1 MDCRDRRYRKTYFAV
16 DNRLYAFVQFD
27 RPKIENHLLTHESM
41 KKRKSGFTLSG
52 KNLAAGNRIF
62 LYVATRFF
70 LRYNEKNGG
79 RKQMKILLT
88 AINAKYIHSNLA
100 VYNLRAYAAHYAK
113 GMADSDTVEIG
124 EYTIN
129 NQMEDILEGIYKAKP
144 DVLMFSCYIWNIAF
158 VEELAE
164 EFHKL
169 RPEVPVWVGGPE
181 VSYETESFLREHPQ
195 ITGVMIGEG
204 EKTFC
209 ELAEYYAGKSRRD
222 KEKQKIQETQRTGEG
237 KSTEERSK
245 PGEIPGI
252 AYRNGDE
259 IIFTAP
265 REMLDLSD
273 IPFCYDKAG
282 DFKNRIIYYES
293 SRGCPFSCSYCL
305 SSVEKQ
311 LRFRDAELV
320 KKELQFFI
328 DREVPQVKFVDRTFN
343 CNHARAMEIWSYIK
357 EHDNGITNFHFEI
370 SADLLR
376 EEELALIGTMRPGLI
391 QLEIGVQSTNGAT
404 IKEIHRTMQLE
415 RLKEVV
421 KEVQKHE
428 NIHEH
433 LDLIA
438 GLPFEDYDTFA
449 KSFDEIYELR
459 PNQLQLGFLKV
470 LKGSYMYEHA
480 KEYEIEYH
488 SRPPYEVL
496 KTKWL
501 PYEDVLKIRQVEE
514 MLEVYYN
521 SGQFEITMK
530 VLGVLFKS
538 AFFMFQELGKYY
550 ERNGYFG
557 MSHARIRRSEI
568 LLEFIKETFAGD
580 ITAGEQRNITET
592 GKKADHL
599 EILDIIKESLI
610 FDLYYRENCKSRPA
624 WAKDLSVWK
633 QVTRA
638 YCKNGKQSHVEC
650 FSYRF
655 PDKGERVLKELP
667 KRAGKPL
674 YALFDYTD
682 RDPLDHQAKVTW
694 IMEDEDA
701 GLCSH

>member
-1 MDCRDRRYRKTYFAV
+1 
-16 DNRLYAFVQFD
+16 
-27 RPKIENHLLTHESM
+27 
-41 KKRKSGFTLSG
+41 
-52 KNLAAGNRIF
+52 
-62 LYVATRFF
+62 
-70 LRYNEKNGG
+70 
-79 RKQMKILLT
+79 MKILLT

-113 GMADSDTVEIG
+113 GMTASDTVEIG

-144 DVLMFSCYIWNIAF
+144 DVLMFSCYIWNIAY

-164 EFHKL
+164 EFHKP
-169 RPEVPVWVGGPE
+169 RPEVPIWVGGPE
-181 VSYETESFLREHPQ
+181 VSYETESFLRCHPQ

-209 ELAEYYAGKSRRD
+209 ELAEYYAGEIRSN
-222 KEKQKIQETQRTGEG
+222 KEAKEIKEIQTIKQ
-237 KSTEERSK
+237 SVNL
-245 PGEIPGI
+245 GEIAGI
-252 AYRNGDE
+252 VYRNEEE
-259 IIFTAP
+259 IVFTAP

-273 IPFCYDKAG
+273 IPFCYDEAG

-311 LRFRDAELV
+311 LRFRNTELV

-343 CNHARAMEIWSYIK
+343 CNHAHAMEIWSYIK

-370 SADLLR
+370 SADLLK

-421 KEVQKHE
+421 REVQKHE

-480 KEYEIEYH
+480 KEYEITYH

-501 PYEDVLKIRQVEE
+501 PYDDVLKIRQVEE

-521 SGQFEITMK
+521 SGQFEVTMK

-538 AFFMFQELGKYY
+538 AFFLFQDLGKFY
-550 ERNGYFG
+550 EKKGYFG

-568 LLEFIKETFAGD
+568 LLEFVEETFSAD
-580 ITAGEQRNITET
+580 TE
-592 GKKADHL
+592 KENL
-599 EILDIIKESLI
+599 QEVQNLCEISDIIKESLI

-624 WAKDLSVWK
+624 WAKDLSTWK
-633 QVTRA
+633 QVTRI

-667 KRAGKPL
+667 ERAEKPL

-694 IMEDEDA
+694 IMEDENA
-701 GLCSH
+701 GLCSN

>member
-1 MDCRDRRYRKTYFAV
+1 M
-16 DNRLYAFVQFD
+16 
-27 RPKIENHLLTHESM
+27 
-41 KKRKSGFTLSG
+41 
-52 KNLAAGNRIF
+52 
-62 LYVATRFF
+62 
-70 LRYNEKNGG
+70 
-79 RKQMKILLT
+79 
-88 AINAKYIHSNLA
+88 
-100 VYNLRAYAAHYAK
+100 
-113 GMADSDTVEIG
+113 
-124 EYTIN
+124 
-129 NQMEDILEGIYKAKP
+129 
-144 DVLMFSCYIWNIAF
+144 
-158 VEELAE
+158 
-164 EFHKL
+164 
-169 RPEVPVWVGGPE
+169 
-181 VSYETESFLREHPQ
+181 
-195 ITGVMIGEG
+195 
-204 EKTFC
+204 
-209 ELAEYYAGKSRRD
+209 
-222 KEKQKIQETQRTGEG
+222 
-237 KSTEERSK
+237 
-245 PGEIPGI
+245 
-252 AYRNGDE
+252 
-259 IIFTAP
+259 
-265 REMLDLSD
+265 
-273 IPFCYDKAG
+273 
-282 DFKNRIIYYES
+282 
-293 SRGCPFSCSYCL
+293 
-305 SSVEKQ
+305 
-311 LRFRDAELV
+311 
-320 KKELQFFI
+320 
-328 DREVPQVKFVDRTFN
+328 
-343 CNHARAMEIWSYIK
+343 
-357 EHDNGITNFHFEI
+357 
-370 SADLLR
+370 R

-404 IKEIHRTMQLE
+404 IREIHRTMQLE

-592 GKKADHL
+592 GKKSDHL

>member
-1 MDCRDRRYRKTYFAV
+1 
-16 DNRLYAFVQFD
+16 
-27 RPKIENHLLTHESM
+27 
-41 KKRKSGFTLSG
+41 
-52 KNLAAGNRIF
+52 
-62 LYVATRFF
+62 
-70 LRYNEKNGG
+70 
-79 RKQMKILLT
+79 MKILLT

-113 GMADSDTVEIG
+113 GMTASDTVEIG

-144 DVLMFSCYIWNIAF
+144 DVLMFSCYIWNIAY

-169 RPEVPVWVGGPE
+169 RPEVPIWVGGPE
-181 VSYETESFLREHPQ
+181 VSYETESFLRCHPQ

-209 ELAEYYAGKSRRD
+209 ELAEYYAGEIRSN
-222 KEKQKIQETQRTGEG
+222 KEAKEIKEIQTIKQ
-237 KSTEERSK
+237 SVNL
-245 PGEIPGI
+245 GEIAGI
-252 AYRNGDE
+252 AYRNEEE
-259 IIFTAP
+259 IVFTAP

-273 IPFCYDKAG
+273 IPFCYDEAG

-311 LRFRDAELV
+311 LRFRNTELV

-343 CNHARAMEIWSYIK
+343 CNHAHAMEIWSYIK

-370 SADLLR
+370 SADLLK

-421 KEVQKHE
+421 REVQKHE

-438 GLPFEDYDTFA
+438 GLPFEDYDIFA

-480 KEYEIEYH
+480 KEYEIAYH

-501 PYEDVLKIRQVEE
+501 PYDDVLKIRQVEE

-521 SGQFEITMK
+521 SGQFEVTMK

-538 AFFMFQELGKYY
+538 AFFLFQDLGKFY
-550 ERNGYFG
+550 EKKGYFG

-568 LLEFIKETFAGD
+568 LLEFVEETFSAD
-580 ITAGEQRNITET
+580 TE
-592 GKKADHL
+592 KENL
-599 EILDIIKESLI
+599 QEVQNLCEISDIIKESLI

-624 WAKDLSVWK
+624 WAKDLSTWK
-633 QVTRA
+633 QVTRI

-667 KRAGKPL
+667 ERAEKPL

-694 IMEDEDA
+694 IMEDENA
-701 GLCSH
+701 GLCSN

>member
-1 MDCRDRRYRKTYFAV
+1 
-16 DNRLYAFVQFD
+16 
-27 RPKIENHLLTHESM
+27 
-41 KKRKSGFTLSG
+41 
-52 KNLAAGNRIF
+52 
-62 LYVATRFF
+62 
-70 LRYNEKNGG
+70 
-79 RKQMKILLT
+79 MKILLT

-113 GMADSDTVEIG
+113 GMTASDTVEIG

-144 DVLMFSCYIWNIAF
+144 DVLTFSCYIWNIAY

-169 RPEVPVWVGGPE
+169 RPEVPIWVGGPE
-181 VSYETESFLREHPQ
+181 VSYETESFLRCHPQ

-209 ELAEYYAGKSRRD
+209 ELAEYYAGEIRSN
-222 KEKQKIQETQRTGEG
+222 KEAKEIKEIQTMKQ
-237 KSTEERSK
+237 SVNL
-245 PGEIPGI
+245 GEIAGI
-252 AYRNGDE
+252 AYRNEEE
-259 IIFTAP
+259 IVFTAP

-273 IPFCYDKAG
+273 IPFCYDEAG

-311 LRFRDAELV
+311 LRFRNTELV

-343 CNHARAMEIWSYIK
+343 CNHAHAMEIWSYIK

-370 SADLLR
+370 SADLLK

-421 KEVQKHE
+421 REVQKHE

-480 KEYEIEYH
+480 KEYEITYH

-501 PYEDVLKIRQVEE
+501 PYDDVLKIRQVEE

-521 SGQFEITMK
+521 SGQFEVTMK
-530 VLGVLFKS
+530 VLGALFKS
-538 AFFMFQELGKYY
+538 AFFLFQDLGKFY
-550 ERNGYFG
+550 EKKGYFG

-568 LLEFIKETFAGD
+568 LLEFVEETFSAD
-580 ITAGEQRNITET
+580 TE
-592 GKKADHL
+592 KENL
-599 EILDIIKESLI
+599 QEVQNLCEISDIIKESLI

-624 WAKDLSVWK
+624 WAKDLSTWK
-633 QVTRA
+633 QVTRI

-667 KRAGKPL
+667 ERAEKPL

-694 IMEDEDA
+694 ITEDKNA
-701 GLCSH
+701 GLCSN

>member
-1 MDCRDRRYRKTYFAV
+1 
-16 DNRLYAFVQFD
+16 
-27 RPKIENHLLTHESM
+27 
-41 KKRKSGFTLSG
+41 
-52 KNLAAGNRIF
+52 
-62 LYVATRFF
+62 
-70 LRYNEKNGG
+70 
-79 RKQMKILLT
+79 
-88 AINAKYIHSNLA
+88 
-100 VYNLRAYAAHYAK
+100 
-113 GMADSDTVEIG
+113 
-124 EYTIN
+124 
-129 NQMEDILEGIYKAKP
+129 
-144 DVLMFSCYIWNIAF
+144 
-158 VEELAE
+158 
-164 EFHKL
+164 
-169 RPEVPVWVGGPE
+169 
-181 VSYETESFLREHPQ
+181 
-195 ITGVMIGEG
+195 
-204 EKTFC
+204 
-209 ELAEYYAGKSRRD
+209 
-222 KEKQKIQETQRTGEG
+222 
-237 KSTEERSK
+237 
-245 PGEIPGI
+245 
-252 AYRNGDE
+252 
-259 IIFTAP
+259 
-265 REMLDLSD
+265 MLDLSD
-273 IPFCYDKAG
+273 IPFCYDEAG

-311 LRFRDAELV
+311 LRFRNTELV

-343 CNHARAMEIWSYIK
+343 CNHAHAMEIWSYIK

-370 SADLLR
+370 SADLLK

-421 KEVQKHE
+421 REVQKHE

-480 KEYEIEYH
+480 KEYEIAYH

-501 PYEDVLKIRQVEE
+501 PYDDVLKIRQVEE

-521 SGQFEITMK
+521 SGQFEVTMK

-538 AFFMFQELGKYY
+538 AFFLFQDLGKFY
-550 ERNGYFG
+550 EKKGYFG

-568 LLEFIKETFAGD
+568 LLEFVEETFSAD
-580 ITAGEQRNITET
+580 TE
-592 GKKADHL
+592 KENL
-599 EILDIIKESLI
+599 QEVQNLCEISDIIKESLI

-624 WAKDLSVWK
+624 WAKDLSTWK
-633 QVTRA
+633 QVTRI

-667 KRAGKPL
+667 ERAEKPL

-694 IMEDEDA
+694 IMEDENA
-701 GLCSH
+701 GLCSN

>member
-1 MDCRDRRYRKTYFAV
+1 
-16 DNRLYAFVQFD
+16 
-27 RPKIENHLLTHESM
+27 
-41 KKRKSGFTLSG
+41 
-52 KNLAAGNRIF
+52 
-62 LYVATRFF
+62 
-70 LRYNEKNGG
+70 
-79 RKQMKILLT
+79 MKILLT

-113 GMADSDTVEIG
+113 GMDDSDTVEIG

-144 DVLMFSCYIWNIAF
+144 DVLMFSCYIWNIAY
-158 VEELAE
+158 VEELSE

-169 RPEVPVWVGGPE
+169 RPEVPIWVGGPE
-181 VSYETESFLREHPQ
+181 VSYETESFLRQHPQ

-209 ELAEYYAGKSRRD
+209 ELAEYYAGEIRSD
-222 KEKQKIQETQRTGEG
+222 KEAKETQKIKQSAKLR
-237 KSTEERSK
+237 
-245 PGEIPGI
+245 EIAGI
-252 AYRNGDE
+252 AYRNEEE

-311 LRFRDAELV
+311 LRFRDTELV

-343 CNHARAMEIWSYIK
+343 CNHVHAMEIWSYIK

-449 KSFDEIYELR
+449 RSFDEIYELR

-470 LKGSYMYEHA
+470 LKGSYMYGHA
-480 KEYEIEYH
+480 KEYEIAYH

-521 SGQFEITMK
+521 SGQFEVTMK
-530 VLGVLFKS
+530 VLGVLFQS
-538 AFFMFQELGKYY
+538 AFFMFQELGKFY
-550 ERNGYFG
+550 ERKGYFG

-568 LLEFIKETFAGD
+568 LLEFIEEIAGGN
-580 ITAGEQRNITET
+580 ITEDEQRNFTDIC
-592 GKKADHL
+592 KNLDHP

-624 WAKDLSVWK
+624 WAKDLSAWK

-667 KRAGKPL
+667 EHTEKPL

-694 IMEDEDA
+694 IMEEEDA

>member
-1 MDCRDRRYRKTYFAV
+1 
-16 DNRLYAFVQFD
+16 
-27 RPKIENHLLTHESM
+27 
-41 KKRKSGFTLSG
+41 
-52 KNLAAGNRIF
+52 
-62 LYVATRFF
+62 
-70 LRYNEKNGG
+70 
-79 RKQMKILLT
+79 MKILLT

-113 GMADSDTVEIG
+113 GMDDSDTVEIG

-144 DVLMFSCYIWNIAF
+144 DVLMFSCYIWNIAY
-158 VEELAE
+158 VEELSE

-169 RPEVPVWVGGPE
+169 CPEVPIWVGGPE
-181 VSYETESFLREHPQ
+181 VSYETESFLRQHPQ

-209 ELAEYYAGKSRRD
+209 ELAEYYAGEIRSD
-222 KEKQKIQETQRTGEG
+222 KEVKETQKIKQSAKLR
-237 KSTEERSK
+237 
-245 PGEIPGI
+245 EIAGI
-252 AYRNGDE
+252 AYRNEEE

-311 LRFRDAELV
+311 LRFRDTELV

-343 CNHARAMEIWSYIK
+343 CNHVHAMEIWSYIK

-449 KSFDEIYELR
+449 RSFDEIYELR

-480 KEYEIEYH
+480 KEYEIAYH

-521 SGQFEITMK
+521 SGQFEVTMK
-530 VLGVLFKS
+530 VLGVLFQS
-538 AFFMFQELGKYY
+538 AFFMFQELGKFY
-550 ERNGYFG
+550 ERKGYFG

-568 LLEFIKETFAGD
+568 LLEFTEEIAGGN
-580 ITAGEQRNITET
+580 ITEDEQRNFTDIC
-592 GKKADHL
+592 KNLDHP

-624 WAKDLSVWK
+624 WAKDLSAWK

-650 FSYRF
+650 FFYRF

-667 KRAGKPL
+667 EHTEKPL

-694 IMEDEDA
+694 IMEEEDA

>member
-1 MDCRDRRYRKTYFAV
+1 
-16 DNRLYAFVQFD
+16 
-27 RPKIENHLLTHESM
+27 
-41 KKRKSGFTLSG
+41 
-52 KNLAAGNRIF
+52 
-62 LYVATRFF
+62 
-70 LRYNEKNGG
+70 
-79 RKQMKILLT
+79 MKILLT

-113 GMADSDTVEIG
+113 GMTASDTVEIG

-144 DVLMFSCYIWNIAF
+144 DVLMFSCYIWNIAY

-169 RPEVPVWVGGPE
+169 RPEVPIWVGGPE
-181 VSYETESFLREHPQ
+181 VSYETESFLICHPQ

-209 ELAEYYAGKSRRD
+209 ELAEYYAGEIRSN
-222 KEKQKIQETQRTGEG
+222 KEAKEIKEIQTIKQ
-237 KSTEERSK
+237 SVNL
-245 PGEIPGI
+245 GEIAGI
-252 AYRNGDE
+252 AYRNEEE
-259 IIFTAP
+259 IVFTAP

-273 IPFCYDKAG
+273 IPFCYDEAG

-311 LRFRDAELV
+311 LRFRNTELV

-343 CNHARAMEIWSYIK
+343 CNHAHAMEIWSYIK

-370 SADLLR
+370 SADLLK
-376 EEELALIGTMRPGLI
+376 EEELALIGTMRSGLI

-421 KEVQKHE
+421 REVQKHE

-480 KEYEIEYH
+480 KEYEITYH

-501 PYEDVLKIRQVEE
+501 PYDDVLKIRQVEE

-521 SGQFEITMK
+521 SGQFEVTMK

-538 AFFMFQELGKYY
+538 AFFLFQDLGKFY
-550 ERNGYFG
+550 EKKGYFG

-568 LLEFIKETFAGD
+568 LLEFVEETFSAD
-580 ITAGEQRNITET
+580 TE
-592 GKKADHL
+592 KENL
-599 EILDIIKESLI
+599 QEVQNLCEISDIIKESLI

-624 WAKDLSVWK
+624 WAKDLSTWK
-633 QVTRA
+633 QVTRI

-667 KRAGKPL
+667 ERAEKPL

-694 IMEDEDA
+694 IMEDENA
-701 GLCSH
+701 GLCSN

>member
-1 MDCRDRRYRKTYFAV
+1 
-16 DNRLYAFVQFD
+16 
-27 RPKIENHLLTHESM
+27 
-41 KKRKSGFTLSG
+41 
-52 KNLAAGNRIF
+52 
-62 LYVATRFF
+62 
-70 LRYNEKNGG
+70 
-79 RKQMKILLT
+79 
-88 AINAKYIHSNLA
+88 
-100 VYNLRAYAAHYAK
+100 
-113 GMADSDTVEIG
+113 
-124 EYTIN
+124 
-129 NQMEDILEGIYKAKP
+129 
-144 DVLMFSCYIWNIAF
+144 
-158 VEELAE
+158 
-164 EFHKL
+164 
-169 RPEVPVWVGGPE
+169 
-181 VSYETESFLREHPQ
+181 
-195 ITGVMIGEG
+195 
-204 EKTFC
+204 
-209 ELAEYYAGKSRRD
+209 
-222 KEKQKIQETQRTGEG
+222 
-237 KSTEERSK
+237 
-245 PGEIPGI
+245 
-252 AYRNGDE
+252 
-259 IIFTAP
+259 
-265 REMLDLSD
+265 
-273 IPFCYDKAG
+273 
-282 DFKNRIIYYES
+282 
-293 SRGCPFSCSYCL
+293 
-305 SSVEKQ
+305 
-311 LRFRDAELV
+311 
-320 KKELQFFI
+320 
-328 DREVPQVKFVDRTFN
+328 
-343 CNHARAMEIWSYIK
+343 MEIWSYIK

-404 IKEIHRTMQLE
+404 IKEIHRIMQLE

-580 ITAGEQRNITET
+580 ITAGEQRNITEA
-592 GKKADHL
+592 GKKL
-599 EILDIIKESLI
+599 IIW
-610 FDLYYRENCKSRPA
+610 KS
-624 WAKDLSVWK
+624 
-633 QVTRA
+633 
-638 YCKNGKQSHVEC
+638 
-650 FSYRF
+650 
-655 PDKGERVLKELP
+655 
-667 KRAGKPL
+667 
-674 YALFDYTD
+674 
-682 RDPLDHQAKVTW
+682 W
-694 IMEDEDA
+694 I
-701 GLCSH
+701 S

>member
-1 MDCRDRRYRKTYFAV
+1 
-16 DNRLYAFVQFD
+16 
-27 RPKIENHLLTHESM
+27 
-41 KKRKSGFTLSG
+41 
-52 KNLAAGNRIF
+52 
-62 LYVATRFF
+62 
-70 LRYNEKNGG
+70 
-79 RKQMKILLT
+79 MKILLT

-113 GMADSDTVEIG
+113 GMTASDTVEIG

-144 DVLMFSCYIWNIAF
+144 DVLMFSCYIWNIAY

-169 RPEVPVWVGGPE
+169 RPEVPIWVGGPE
-181 VSYETESFLREHPQ
+181 VSYETESFLRCHPQ

-209 ELAEYYAGKSRRD
+209 ELAEYYAGESRRD
-222 KEKQKIQETQRTGEG
+222 KETEEKQRIQETQRTGES
-237 KSTEERSK
+237 KCTKERSK
-245 PGEIPGI
+245 LGEITGI
-252 AYRNGDE
+252 AYQNGDE

-273 IPFCYDKAG
+273 IPFCYDEAG

-311 LRFRDAELV
+311 LRFRNTELV

-343 CNHARAMEIWSYIK
+343 CNHAHAMEIWSYIK

-370 SADLLR
+370 SADLLK

-421 KEVQKHE
+421 REVQKHE

-433 LDLIA
+433 
-438 GLPFEDYDTFA
+438 YDTFA

-480 KEYEIEYH
+480 KEYEITYH

-501 PYEDVLKIRQVEE
+501 PYDDVLKIRQVEE

-521 SGQFEITMK
+521 SGQFEVTMK

-538 AFFMFQELGKYY
+538 AFFLFQDLGKFY
-550 ERNGYFG
+550 EKKGYFG

-568 LLEFIKETFAGD
+568 LLEFVEETFSAD
-580 ITAGEQRNITET
+580 TE
-592 GKKADHL
+592 KENL
-599 EILDIIKESLI
+599 QEVQNLCEISDIIKESLI

-624 WAKDLSVWK
+624 WAKDLSTWK
-633 QVTRA
+633 QVTRI

-667 KRAGKPL
+667 ERAEKPL

-694 IMEDEDA
+694 IMEDENA
-701 GLCSH
+701 GLCSN

>member
-1 MDCRDRRYRKTYFAV
+1 
-16 DNRLYAFVQFD
+16 
-27 RPKIENHLLTHESM
+27 M
-41 KKRKSGFTLSG
+41 K
-52 KNLAAGNRIF
+52 
-62 LYVATRFF
+62 V
-70 LRYNEKNGG
+70 
-79 RKQMKILLT
+79 LLT
-88 AINAKYIHSNLA
+88 AVNAKYIHSNLA
-100 VYNLRAYAAHYAK
+100 VYDLRAYAEAYGTGGAQ
-113 GMADSDTVEIG
+113 VEIG

-129 NQMEDILEGIYKAKP
+129 HTIDYILEGIYKAKP
-144 DVLMFSCYIWNIAF
+144 DVLCFSCYIWNLDY
-158 VEELAE
+158 VEQLMDEY
-164 EFHKL
+164 HKIC
-169 RPEVPVWVGGPE
+169 PEVPIWVGGPE
-181 VSYETESFLREHPQ
+181 VSYETEAFLKAHPQ
-195 ITGVMIGEG
+195 VTGAMVGEG
-204 EKTFC
+204 EETFLELC
-209 ELAEYYAGKSRRD
+209 ENYAKAGAGAKAGKVD
-222 KEKQKIQETQRTGEG
+222 F
-237 KSTEERSK
+237 
-245 PGEIPGI
+245 PGI
-252 AYRNGDE
+252 KGIMYRAGE
-259 IIFTAP
+259 SLVKTGA
-265 REMLDLSD
+265 REPLDLNR
-273 IPFCYDKAG
+273 IPFCYGAVE
-282 DFKNRIIYYES
+282 DFRNRIIYYES
-293 SRGCPFSCSYCL
+293 SRGCPFRCSYCL
-305 SSVEKQ
+305 SSVEKT
-311 LRFRDAELV
+311 LRFRDVERV
-320 KKELQFFI
+320 KKELAFFLEQ
-328 DREVPQVKFVDRTFN
+328 EVAQVKFVDRTFN
-343 CNHARAMEIWSYIK
+343 CRHEHAMEIWKFLI
-357 EHDNGITNFHFEI
+357 EHDNGVTNFHFEI
-370 SADLLR
+370 SADLLTD
-376 EEELALIGTMRPGLI
+376 EEIALIGQMRPGLI
-391 QLEIGVQSTNGAT
+391 QLEIGVQSTNDAT
-404 IKEIHRTMQLE
+404 ITEIHRTMQLD
-415 RLKEVV
+415 RLKAVV
-421 KEVQKHE
+421 RSIQEKE

-530 VLGVLFKS
+530 VLGVLFKN
-538 AFFMFQELGKYY
+538 AFFMFQKLGKYY

>member
-1 MDCRDRRYRKTYFAV
+1 
-16 DNRLYAFVQFD
+16 
-27 RPKIENHLLTHESM
+27 
-41 KKRKSGFTLSG
+41 
-52 KNLAAGNRIF
+52 
-62 LYVATRFF
+62 
-70 LRYNEKNGG
+70 
-79 RKQMKILLT
+79 MKILLT

-100 VYNLRAYAAHYAK
+100 VYNLRAYAAHYEK
-113 GMADSDTVEIG
+113 GMTASDTVEIG

-129 NQMEDILEGIYKAKP
+129 NQMEDILDGIYKAKP
-144 DVLMFSCYIWNIAF
+144 DVLMFSCYIWNIAY

-169 RPEVPVWVGGPE
+169 RPEVPIWVGGPE
-181 VSYETESFLREHPQ
+181 VSYETESFLRCHPQ

-209 ELAEYYAGKSRRD
+209 ELAEYYAGEIRSN
-222 KEKQKIQETQRTGEG
+222 KEAKEIKEIQTIKQ
-237 KSTEERSK
+237 SVNL
-245 PGEIPGI
+245 GEIAGI
-252 AYRNGDE
+252 AYRNEEE
-259 IIFTAP
+259 IVFTAP

-273 IPFCYDKAG
+273 IPFCYDEAG

-311 LRFRDAELV
+311 LRFRNTELV

-343 CNHARAMEIWSYIK
+343 CNHAHAMEIWSYIK

-370 SADLLR
+370 SADLLK

-391 QLEIGVQSTNGAT
+391 QLEIGVQSTNGVT

-421 KEVQKHE
+421 REVQKHE

-480 KEYEIEYH
+480 KEYEIAYH

-501 PYEDVLKIRQVEE
+501 PYDDVLKIRQVEE

-521 SGQFEITMK
+521 SGQFEVTMK

-538 AFFMFQELGKYY
+538 AFFLFQDLGKFY
-550 ERNGYFG
+550 EKKGYFG

-568 LLEFIKETFAGD
+568 LLEFVEETFSAD
-580 ITAGEQRNITET
+580 TE
-592 GKKADHL
+592 KENL
-599 EILDIIKESLI
+599 QEVQNLCEISDIIKESLI

-624 WAKDLSVWK
+624 WAKDLSTWK
-633 QVTRA
+633 QVTRI

-667 KRAGKPL
+667 ERAEKPL

-682 RDPLDHQAKVTW
+682 RDPLDHQANVTW
-694 IMEDEDA
+694 IMEDENA
-701 GLCSH
+701 GLCSN

>member
-1 MDCRDRRYRKTYFAV
+1 
-16 DNRLYAFVQFD
+16 
-27 RPKIENHLLTHESM
+27 
-41 KKRKSGFTLSG
+41 
-52 KNLAAGNRIF
+52 
-62 LYVATRFF
+62 
-70 LRYNEKNGG
+70 
-79 RKQMKILLT
+79 MKILLT

-113 GMADSDTVEIG
+113 GMDDSDTVEIG

-129 NQMEDILEGIYKAKP
+129 NQMEDILERIYKAKP
-144 DVLMFSCYIWNIAF
+144 DVLMFSCYIWNIAY
-158 VEELAE
+158 VEELSE

-169 RPEVPVWVGGPE
+169 CPEVPIWVGGPE
-181 VSYETESFLREHPQ
+181 VSYETESFLRQHPQ

-209 ELAEYYAGKSRRD
+209 ELAEYYAGEIRSD
-222 KEKQKIQETQRTGEG
+222 KEVKETQKIKQSAKLR
-237 KSTEERSK
+237 
-245 PGEIPGI
+245 EIAGI
-252 AYRNGDE
+252 AYRNEEE

-311 LRFRDAELV
+311 LRFRDTELV

-328 DREVPQVKFVDRTFN
+328 DREVPQVKFVYRTFN
-343 CNHARAMEIWSYIK
+343 CNHVHAMEIWSYIK

-376 EEELALIGTMRPGLI
+376 EEELAMIGTMRPGLI

-449 KSFDEIYELR
+449 RSFDEIYELR

-480 KEYEIEYH
+480 KEYEIAYH

-521 SGQFEITMK
+521 SGQFEVTMK
-530 VLGVLFKS
+530 VLGVLFQS
-538 AFFMFQELGKYY
+538 AFFMFQELGKFY
-550 ERNGYFG
+550 ERKGYFG

-568 LLEFIKETFAGD
+568 LLEFIEEIAGGN
-580 ITAGEQRNITET
+580 ITEDEQRNFTDIC
-592 GKKADHL
+592 KNLDHP
-599 EILDIIKESLI
+599 EILDIIKESLV

-624 WAKDLSVWK
+624 WAKDLSAWK

-667 KRAGKPL
+667 EHAEKPL

-694 IMEDEDA
+694 IMEEEDA

>member
-1 MDCRDRRYRKTYFAV
+1 
-16 DNRLYAFVQFD
+16 
-27 RPKIENHLLTHESM
+27 
-41 KKRKSGFTLSG
+41 
-52 KNLAAGNRIF
+52 
-62 LYVATRFF
+62 
-70 LRYNEKNGG
+70 
-79 RKQMKILLT
+79 MKILLT

-113 GMADSDTVEIG
+113 GMDDSDTVEIG

-129 NQMEDILEGIYKAKP
+129 NQMEDILERIYKAKP
-144 DVLMFSCYIWNIAF
+144 DVLMFSCYIWNIAY
-158 VEELAE
+158 VEELSE

-169 RPEVPVWVGGPE
+169 CPEVPIWVGGPE
-181 VSYETESFLREHPQ
+181 VSYETESFLRQHPQ

-209 ELAEYYAGKSRRD
+209 ELAEYYAGEIRSD
-222 KEKQKIQETQRTGEG
+222 KEVKETQKIKQSAKLR
-237 KSTEERSK
+237 
-245 PGEIPGI
+245 EIAGI
-252 AYRNGDE
+252 AYRNEEE

-311 LRFRDAELV
+311 LRFRDTELV

-343 CNHARAMEIWSYIK
+343 CNHVHAMEIWSYIK

-376 EEELALIGTMRPGLI
+376 EEELAMIGTMRPGLI

-449 KSFDEIYELR
+449 RSFDEIYELR

-480 KEYEIEYH
+480 KEYEIAYH

-521 SGQFEITMK
+521 SGQFEVTMK
-530 VLGVLFKS
+530 VLGVLFQS
-538 AFFMFQELGKYY
+538 AFFMFQELGKFY
-550 ERNGYFG
+550 ERKGYFG

-568 LLEFIKETFAGD
+568 LLEFIEEIAGGN
-580 ITAGEQRNITET
+580 ITEDEQRNFTDIC
-592 GKKADHL
+592 KNLDHP
-599 EILDIIKESLI
+599 EILDIIKESLV

-624 WAKDLSVWK
+624 WAKDLSAWK

-667 KRAGKPL
+667 EHAEKPL

-694 IMEDEDA
+694 IMEEEDA

>member
-1 MDCRDRRYRKTYFAV
+1 
-16 DNRLYAFVQFD
+16 
-27 RPKIENHLLTHESM
+27 
-41 KKRKSGFTLSG
+41 
-52 KNLAAGNRIF
+52 
-62 LYVATRFF
+62 
-70 LRYNEKNGG
+70 
-79 RKQMKILLT
+79 MKILLT

-113 GMADSDTVEIG
+113 GMTASDTVEIG

-144 DVLMFSCYIWNIAF
+144 DVLMFSCYIWNIAY

-169 RPEVPVWVGGPE
+169 RPEVPIWVGGPE
-181 VSYETESFLREHPQ
+181 VSYETESFLRCHPQ

-209 ELAEYYAGKSRRD
+209 ELAEYYAGEIRSN
-222 KEKQKIQETQRTGEG
+222 KEAKEIKEIQTIKQ
-237 KSTEERSK
+237 SVNL
-245 PGEIPGI
+245 GEIAGI
-252 AYRNGDE
+252 AYRNEEE
-259 IIFTAP
+259 IVFTAP

-273 IPFCYDKAG
+273 IPFCYDEAG

-311 LRFRDAELV
+311 LRFRNTELV

-343 CNHARAMEIWSYIK
+343 CNHAHAMEIWSHIK

-370 SADLLR
+370 SADLLK

-421 KEVQKHE
+421 REVQKHE

-438 GLPFEDYDTFA
+438 GLPFEDYDIFA

-480 KEYEIEYH
+480 KEYEITYH

-501 PYEDVLKIRQVEE
+501 PYDDVLKIRQVEE

-521 SGQFEITMK
+521 SGQFEVTMK

-538 AFFMFQELGKYY
+538 AFFLFQDLGKFY
-550 ERNGYFG
+550 EKKGYFG

-568 LLEFIKETFAGD
+568 LLEFVEETFSAD
-580 ITAGEQRNITET
+580 TE
-592 GKKADHL
+592 KENL
-599 EILDIIKESLI
+599 QEVQNLCEISDIIKESLI

-624 WAKDLSVWK
+624 WAKDLSTWK
-633 QVTRA
+633 QVTRI

-667 KRAGKPL
+667 ERAEKPL

-694 IMEDEDA
+694 IMEDENA
-701 GLCSH
+701 GLCSN